1 MELIAHRGFAARHP
15 ENTLRAVRSA
25 AERADWVEVDVRR
38 SADGEPVVIHDATV
52 DRVTDATGPVGDHA
66 AAALAE
72 LSVRDSGEGVPTLRA
87 VVDALP
93 DGVGLNAEL
102 KTPVRAALD
111 DLRALD
117 RRRVLVSAFEASV
130 LSDVA
135 ERSQFDR
142 AYLVGPDENPTAAV
156 ETAAELGCA
165 AVHPYHSLVDTP
177 FVDRA
182 HERDLAVN
190 AWTVRERST
199 ADRLRAAGVDG
210 LIADHPDV

>member
-1 MELIAHRGFAARHP
+1 M
-15 ENTLRAVRSA
+15 
-25 AERADWVEVDVRR
+25 
-38 SADGEPVVIHDATV
+38 
-52 DRVTDATGPVGDHA
+52 
-66 AAALAE
+66 
-72 LSVRDSGEGVPTLRA
+72 PTLRA

-93 DGVGLNAEL
+93 DGVGLNVEL

-142 AYLVGPDENPTAAV
+142 AYLVGPDGDPTAAV

-165 AVHPYHSLVDTP
+165 AVHPHHSLVDTPFVDNGEGAINATRATPHHSLVDTP

-182 HERDLAVN
+182 YERDLAVN
-190 AWTVRERST
+190 AWTVRGRST

-210 LIADHPDV
+210 SIADHPDV